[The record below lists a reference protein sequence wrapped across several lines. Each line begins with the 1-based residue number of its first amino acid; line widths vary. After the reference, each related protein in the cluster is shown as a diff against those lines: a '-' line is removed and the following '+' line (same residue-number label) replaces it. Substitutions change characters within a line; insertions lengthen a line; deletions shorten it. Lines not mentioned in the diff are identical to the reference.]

1 MDIRRIGAVKDGK
14 DVVGNRTRVKVKKN
28 KVAPPFQ
35 EAEFDI
41 IYGEG
46 ISSLGELIDL
56 GTEHDILEKRG
67 SWYSYGDDTI
77 AQGREAT
84 KEWLEEH
91 DEEREQITY
100 EIRTELGMLTDEE
113 QEAEASDDEAVEEEA

>member
-1 MDIRRIGAVKDGK
+1 
-14 DVVGNRTRVKVKKN
+14 VKVKKN
-28 KVAPPFQ
+28 KVAPPFK

-91 DEEREQITY
+91 PEEREQIKN
-100 EIRTELGMLTDEE
+100 EIRKELDMVPDDEE
-113 QEAEASDDEAVEEEA
+113 PEAEAEEETTEEEGEEEAAAEEA